1 VKFRIRLLL
10 IAFAVSFILV
20 ASLSAISYRRF
31 SQLNKRV
38 GLVEHSYA
46 VSNLINV
53 LDDHVRDLD
62 KSYFRFLIT
71 GDDSF
76 RQNYYRHYN
85 ELKGSIKELADLT
98 SDNKIQQNLLVI
110 FKSDLNLYYAQSF
123 LSSQD
128 SPGTVNT
135 GQLINNYQ
143 KSQYWLNSAA
153 KTLTKMGTHE
163 NMLLKART
171 EERKTYGE
179 LTAEMIKILSAVFGI
194 LTLIFFFFLI
204 REFRKRIIV
213 QKALQQKVVELDQS
227 RFELEHIAFAT
238 SHDLQE
244 PLRKI
249 QILTDRLRME
259 QGPNIKEDSNYTLNR
274 VIAAAGKMQDLVSEL
289 MILTSLNNRDAE
301 VNCRLNSLL
310 AKTIDQYQPI
320 ILAKHVQIQISEL
333 PVIKGYPDQIILLF
347 KNLVDN
353 ALKFAREDI
362 YPVISIYASQTNGD
376 DPDLK
381 MQNYHHFHCIT
392 FQDNGVGFDNEFSEK
407 IFGIFRQLHSE
418 KDGFSGRGTGL
429 AICQRIM
436 NNHKGKITA
445 HGFPGTGAIFRVYF
459 PIPDTPNTLI

>member
-1 VKFRIRLLL
+1 MKFRIRLLL
-10 IAFAVSFILV
+10 TAFAISFILV

-53 LDDHVRDLD
+53 LDDHVRELD
-62 KSYFRFLIT
+62 KAYFRYLVT
-71 GDDSF
+71 EDDSF
-76 RQNYYRHYN
+76 RQNYFHHYAN
-85 ELKGSIKELADLT
+85 LQSTIKDLGDLT
-98 SDNKIQQNLLVI
+98 SDNKIQQNLLVM
-110 FKSDLNLYYAQSF
+110 FKTDLSLYYAQSMQAKNITDT
-123 LSSQD
+123 SM
-128 SPGTVNT
+128 PGR
-135 GQLINNYQ
+135 LINNYQ
-143 KSQYWLNSAA
+143 KSQYWINSAA
-153 KTLTKMGTHE
+153 NTLTKMGAHE
-163 NMLLKART
+163 NMLLKERT

-179 LTAEMIKILSAVFGI
+179 LTADMIKTLSAVFGI

-204 REFRKRIIV
+204 REFRKRVIA
-213 QKALQQKVVELDQS
+213 QKALQQKLVELDQS

-259 QGPNIKEDSNYTLNR
+259 KGQQVNVEPYDTLSR

-289 MILTSLNNRDAE
+289 MILTSLNNNEKE
-301 VNCRLNSLL
+301 VNCRLNALL
-310 AKTIDQYQPI
+310 AKVVDQYQPVI
-320 ILAKHVQIQISEL
+320 HSKHVQIQISEL
-333 PVIKGYPDQIILLF
+333 PVIKGYPDQIVLLF
-347 KNLVDN
+347 KNLIDN
-353 ALKFAREDI
+353 ALKFSREGI
-362 YPVISIYASQTNGD
+362 HPVISIHANQTNGD

-392 FQDNGVGFDNEFSEK
+392 IQDNGVGFDNEFSQK

-445 HGFPGTGAIFRVYF
+445 HGFPGTGAIFRLYF
-459 PIPDTPNTLI
+459 PIPDHSSNLI